1 MPFHSPMPEDK
12 TRAGSGSEPSGLQ
25 SLVQAEKLIQIA
37 ILLPCATL
45 IGWGIGWWIDSR
57 LHTHWV
63 GIAGLV
69 FGMISGM
76 VSVIRL
82 AMAAGDHPR
91 RGQKSPKQKSQE
103 QKSEEQ

>member
-1 MPFHSPMPEDK
+1 MDRSRDHS
-12 TRAGSGSEPSGLQ
+12 TGGLQ
-25 SLVQAEKLIQIA
+25 SLVQAEKRMQIA

-57 LHTHWV
+57 LHTHWI

-76 VSVIRL
+76 VSVIR
-82 AMAAGDHPR
+82 MALSADN
-91 RGQKSPKQKSQE
+91 SPSRKGSK
-103 QKSEEQ
+103 